1 MGEELDEGMETYATD
16 NQELYNKLK
25 YSSISERESRLQT
38 YESGMFETDIEVVM
52 NAALVAFCRSNVSKE
67 YIPCISGMKIALAY
81 NDMHSGTK
89 SGNIERNMKHIRET
103 FDKMVKSKFY
113 GESIVDERLR
123 PLLK

>member
-67 YIPCISGMKIALAY
+67 YIPCISGMKMALAY

-89 SGNIERNMKHIRET
+89 NGNIERNMKHIRET